1 MDLLHFLVPFVSLL
15 APQSIAPSRRR
26 YHEPFLGLIAC
37 GVVMTLLLGSQARVP
52 DLLARP
58 SSFLRPA
65 HGYLA
70 ACGATFLLYLLSI
83 RLARAAAARPRAVL
97 MVIAVGALAMRLV
110 LLTARPTLSTDYLR
124 YLWDGRVAHHGV
136 NPYRYPPDAPALR
149 DLRFPGWDQ
158 INYRGTR
165 TPYPPL
171 AEITFWLNTL
181 LLGDSLVGLKLLFT
195 GCDLAAAWLLLQVL
209 RRLGRPVSNI
219 LIYAW
224 NPLVITETALSG
236 HLDAQGVFL
245 LVAALWSLCPQ
256 EDNKLSATQKQPV
269 RRHQTSSGLAGLA
282 LGLSVAVKSFPAL
295 YLPAMARYR
304 GGRLFWAAV
313 AAIVALHLPVLLSG
327 APLQGGAQAMA
338 TYWVSNASLY
348 PWIERFAGI
357 VLPGR
362 PDAARSAARLLVTMA
377 VLLIA
382 LLAGRKRAMAPAG
395 PGGGARFEE
404 LVRDLYLLTMT
415 VFLLSPVVMP
425 WYLVWLIPFLLV
437 RPAPSGFAFTALV
450 TLAYLIP
457 AHRWLWWF
465 SWVEYVPVYCLF
477 AAEMICPRISSV
489 E

>member
-1 MDLLHFLVPFVSLL
+1 
-15 APQSIAPSRRR
+15 
-26 YHEPFLGLIAC
+26 
-37 GVVMTLLLGSQARVP
+37 
-52 DLLARP
+52 
-58 SSFLRPA
+58 
-65 HGYLA
+65 LA
-70 ACGATFLLYLLSI
+70 AFGATFLLYLLSI

-97 MVIAVGALAMRLV
+97 MVIAVGALAMRLA

-181 LLGDSLVGLKLLFT
+181 LGDSVVGLKLLFT

-209 RRLGRPVSNI
+209 RRLGRPVSSI

-224 NPLVITETALSG
+224 NPLVVTETALSG
-236 HLDAQGVFL
+236 HLDALGVFL

-256 EDNKLSATQKQPV
+256 EDNKVSATQKKPV
-269 RRHQTSSGLAGLA
+269 RGHQTSSGLAGLA
-282 LGLSVAVKSFPAL
+282 LGLSVAVKSFPVL

-362 PDAARSAARLLVTMA
+362 PDAAGYPLAGAAARLLVTVA

-382 LLAGRKRAMAPAG
+382 LLAGRKRAKAPAG
-395 PGGGARFEE
+395 PGGAAGFEE

-425 WYLVWLIPFLLV
+425 WYLVWLVPFLLV

-457 AHRWLWWF
+457 AHRWRWWF
-465 SWVEYVPVYCLF
+465 SWVEYAPVYLLF
-477 AAEMICPRISSV
+477 AAEMIRGRSRSHEP
-489 E
+489 